1 MSYNGYFRTN
11 SKIYKQDREFYDL
24 KNRAVEYYRANGV
37 PQKMEVV
44 LNEMFFEKP
53 DDVYGY
59 LANYFS
65 RLSRPPVINRVFGKE
80 VYDGKG
86 QLTVQAEV
94 FCTVRN
100 EEKTA
105 GWAVISSHTEPRGG
119 AGQNP
124 GSANGND
131 RRKEA
136 VMTAVRWINDSLCPM
151 LKGFEPG
158 DQTGV
163 DKLLSDFYLA
173 HFLEDQERQAREKDN
188 QQSSEPVPEPATPP
202 KSAVK
207 DKKGKKNSTEKPIPP
222 AEPPVPVLPG
232 SVAVGTVSLAVAKA
246 GAEIGGVPLYHHI
259 TTLKR
264 PQFSGEIHMPL
275 PMVTVLSCGRL
286 SPGKLNLMEEVMVL
300 PKAGQTIKQPALNA
314 VSDSGALVIGY
325 DRPEQPLDLISEAS
339 HNLGFVL
346 GDVMSLAINCAGHEL
361 MDYQKGKYDAITG
374 SPKSPNELVELYES
388 LTSKYPA
395 VIALIDP
402 FRKEDQEQW
411 ERLSSVLGN
420 TYLLSEAVSK
430 TSGSHTLPGTRGF
443 ILQQTNEVTVTDL
456 IHLTRQLEGAVTVVG
471 TTNGEPC
478 DDSLSDLAVGLGV
491 TLVKL
496 GGLYHGE
503 RLTKY
508 NRLISIEEELAQQGR
523 LGMAFSLSVFSA
535 PQKGG
540 RQSRGGGGT
549 EIAGLVRMHL
559 ARSVKETVC
568 QESEGRNRAKCTL
581 ALLIGHL
588 ITHRKGQ
595 GHGTV
600 AEKRVHLYIK

>member
-300 PKAGQTIKQPALNA
+300 PKAGQTIKQFLATVLELQREITGIMNAASKTGPALNA

-523 LGMAFSLSVFSA
+523 LGSGNARFPLS
-535 PQKGG
+535 
-540 RQSRGGGGT
+540 
-549 EIAGLVRMHL
+549 AG
-559 ARSVKETVC
+559 E
-568 QESEGRNRAKCTL
+568 QEEASSTA
-581 ALLIGHL
+581 HS
-588 ITHRKGQ
+588 
-595 GHGTV
+595 
-600 AEKRVHLYIK
+600 